1 MTELQFMHDTI
12 NGDLRIYN
20 IGNLIF
26 KIQANKHLMAK
37 TDKSRFF
44 FVAGIKN
51 NGYDANLSF
60 INPPEQHQKLI
71 ENHMIQA
78 EYAFKMNEEKKKKRL
93 EKLIQLFQ
101 EQQKLIDTRTSNVN
115 ELMHEKEYNQDK
127 LQMDLDH
134 EYLKNVRLTNKLQE
148 GDSDMENQ
156 LEISRVQSKQL
167 AELKNE
173 YDIISKDVSHLD
185 LERKALKIKH
195 EVILKNYAEEEI
207 E

>member
-1 MTELQFMHDTI
+1 
-12 NGDLRIYN
+12 
-20 IGNLIF
+20 
-26 KIQANKHLMAK
+26 
-37 TDKSRFF
+37 
-44 FVAGIKN
+44 
-51 NGYDANLSF
+51 
-60 INPPEQHQKLI
+60 
-71 ENHMIQA
+71 
-78 EYAFKMNEEKKKKRL
+78 MNEEKKKKRL

-134 EYLKNVRLTNKLQE
+134 EYLENVRLTNKLQE